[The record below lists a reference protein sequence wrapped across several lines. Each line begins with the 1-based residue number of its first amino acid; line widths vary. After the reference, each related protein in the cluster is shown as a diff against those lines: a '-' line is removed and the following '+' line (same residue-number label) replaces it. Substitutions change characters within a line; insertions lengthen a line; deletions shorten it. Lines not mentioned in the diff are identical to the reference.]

1 MGLRLGVRVRVRGRV
16 RVRVRVR
23 VRISPSGLR
32 GERGVLDEGG
42 LVPCALFDGQGLIR
56 GEG

>member
-1 MGLRLGVRVRVRGRV
+1 MRVRIRV

-23 VRISPSGLR
+23 VSPSGLR

-42 LVPCALFDGQGLIR
+42 LMPCALLDGQGLIR
-56 GEG
+56 GEV